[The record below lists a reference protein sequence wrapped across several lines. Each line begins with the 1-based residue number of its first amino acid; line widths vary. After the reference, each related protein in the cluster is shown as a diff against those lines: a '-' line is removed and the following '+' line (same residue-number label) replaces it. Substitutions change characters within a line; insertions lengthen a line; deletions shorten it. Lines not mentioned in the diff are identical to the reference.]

1 MILLDTSG
9 VLSALDAS
17 DRRHAASAQALRDAV
32 APRILSP
39 FVLAEL
45 DYLLAT
51 RVSTRIQRSFLG
63 EVAAGA
69 YRLEAFD
76 IEDIAEANAVLDRY
90 PDLSLGIADASLV
103 VLARRHD
110 VTDILTLDERHFRAV
125 RAIGDRLFRI
135 LPADSEFDR

>member
-1 MILLDTSG
+1 VILLDTSG

-125 RAIGDRLFRI
+125 RAIGDRPFRI

>member
-45 DYLLAT
+45 DYVLAT

-125 RAIGDRLFRI
+125 RAIGDRPFRI